1 MMSGMLPLT
10 LTLHSLMRWVVIL
23 LGIWVVGRAKMGW
36 FLKRPWTQADDLGGR
51 FFVIAFDV
59 QVLLGLLLYFVLSPI
74 TTGAFQNMGAAMQNS
89 VVRFWVA
96 EHIAGMLIALA
107 LAHIGR
113 ARVRRATSDRSRHWR
128 VVWFFGFALLV
139 ALLATPWPFMPV
151 GRPWFPGA
159 P

>member
-1 MMSGMLPLT
+1 MLPLT

-23 LGIWVVGRAKMGW
+23 LGCWVVARAKFGW
-36 FLKRPWTQADDLGGR
+36 FFRRPWTEADDLGSR

-96 EHIAGMLIALA
+96 EHITAMLVALA
-107 LAHIGR
+107 LAHVGR
-113 ARVRRATSDRSRHWR
+113 VRMRRATDDRSRQWR
-128 VVWFFGFALLV
+128 VIWFLGFSLLLI
-139 ALLATPWPFMPV
+139 LLATPWPFMPV

>member
-1 MMSGMLPLT
+1 MLPLT

-23 LGIWVVGRAKMGW
+23 LGLWVVGRAKFGW
-36 FLKRPWTQADDLGGR
+36 FFKRPWTEADDLGSR

-89 VVRFWVA
+89 VVRFWVV
-96 EHIAGMLIALA
+96 EHVTGMLVALA

-113 ARVRRATSDRSRHWR
+113 VRVRRATDGRSKHWR
-128 VVWFFGFALLV
+128 AVWFFGFALLIV
-139 ALLATPWPFMPV
+139 LLATPWPFMPV
-151 GRPWFPGA
+151 ARPLLPWA
-159 P
+159 R

>member
-1 MMSGMLPLT
+1 MLPLT

-23 LGIWVVGRAKMGW
+23 LGLWVVGRAKFGW
-36 FLKRPWTQADDLGGR
+36 FFKRPWTEADDLGGR

-74 TTGAFQNMGAAMQNS
+74 TTGAFQNMGASMQNS

-96 EHIAGMLIALA
+96 EHITGMLIALA

-113 ARVRRATSDRSRHWR
+113 VRVRRAADGQSKHWR
-128 VVWFFGFALLV
+128 VVWFFGFALLIV
-139 ALLATPWPFMPV
+139 LLATPWPFMPV